1 MSIKKYR
8 KKPVTIEAMQ
18 WNGTS
23 QGATPI
29 IQWILDNGGSGCL
42 WCSDPDRCSKT
53 GGDCPHTICIRTLE
67 GDMHASLGD
76 YIIRGVQG
84 EFYPCKP
91 DIFAATYEEDSNETA
106 ADEHHSVQELYDY
119 RMAYNAV
126 AFNQWARDGKYEVHK
141 SWRHGDGEKCFG
153 GGWFIVSATTP
164 YGQVTNHYSSE
175 HWHRFHVPI
184 RERAAEWDGH
194 TPQQALDR
202 LIRLTEVT
210 E

>member
-1 MSIKKYR
+1 MSVKKYR
-8 KKPVTIEAMQ
+8 KKPVTIEA
-18 WNGTS
+18 
-23 QGATPI
+23 
-29 IQWILDNGGSGCL
+29 IQLTRHNACEIAEWGGENVFVVYIVGERF
-42 WCSDPDRCSKT
+42 DHEKA
-53 GGDCPHTICIRTLE
+53 INIRTLE
-67 GDMHASLGD
+67 GVMEANPGD
-76 YIIRGVQG
+76 YIIKGVQG

-91 DIFAATYEEDSNETA
+91 DIFAATYEVPTNNETA

-119 RMAYNAV
+119 RMAYNSLL
-126 AFNQWARDGKYEVHK
+126 FNQWARDGKYEVHK

>member
-1 MSIKKYR
+1 MSVKKYR

-18 WNGTS
+18 LTRHN
-23 QGATPI
+23 ACEI
-29 IQWILDNGGSGCL
+29 AECGGENVFVVYIVGEMF
-42 WCSDPDRCSKT
+42 DHEKA
-53 GGDCPHTICIRTLE
+53 INIRTLE
-67 GDMHASLGD
+67 GVMEANPGD
-76 YIIRGVQG
+76 YIIKGVQG

-91 DIFAATYEEDSNETA
+91 DNFAATYEVPTNNETA

-119 RMAYNAV
+119 RMAYNSLL
-126 AFNQWARDGKYEVHK
+126 FNQWARDGKYEVHK

-175 HWHRFHVPI
+175 HWSRFHVPI

-210 E
+210 A

>member
-8 KKPVTIEAMQ
+8 KKPVEIEAVQ
-18 WNGTS
+18 LNIHNVREVAKWCKADLGYTFGS
-23 QGATPI
+23 TEPDA
-29 IQWILDNGGSGCL
+29 LDI
-42 WCSDPDRCSKT
+42 
-53 GGDCPHTICIRTLE
+53 HTLE
-67 GDMHASLGD
+67 GTMAAYIDD

-91 DIFAATYEEDSNETA
+91 DIFAATYEVPTNNETA

-119 RMAYNAV
+119 RMAYNSLL
-126 AFNQWARDGKYEVHK
+126 FNQWARDGKYEVHK

-175 HWHRFHVPI
+175 HWSRFHVPI

-210 E
+210 A

>member
-1 MSIKKYR
+1 MSVKKYR

-18 WNGTS
+18 LTRHNACEIAEW
-23 QGATPI
+23 
-29 IQWILDNGGSGCL
+29 GGENVFVVYIVGERF
-42 WCSDPDRCSKT
+42 DHEKA
-53 GGDCPHTICIRTLE
+53 INIRTLE
-67 GDMHASLGD
+67 GVMEANPGD
-76 YIIRGVQG
+76 YIIKGVQG

-91 DIFAATYEEDSNETA
+91 DNFAATYEVPTNNETA

-119 RMAYNAV
+119 RMAYNSLL
-126 AFNQWARDGKYEVHK
+126 FNQWARDGKYEVHK

-175 HWHRFHVPI
+175 HWSRFHVPI

-210 E
+210 A

>member
-1 MSIKKYR
+1 MSVKKYR

-18 WNGTS
+18 LTRHNACEIAEW
-23 QGATPI
+23 
-29 IQWILDNGGSGCL
+29 GGENVFVVYIVGERF
-42 WCSDPDRCSKT
+42 DHEKA
-53 GGDCPHTICIRTLE
+53 INIRTLE
-67 GDMHASLGD
+67 GVMEADPGD
-76 YIIRGVQG
+76 YIIKGVQG

-91 DIFAATYEEDSNETA
+91 DIFAATYEVPTNNETA

-119 RMAYNAV
+119 RMAYNSLL
-126 AFNQWARDGKYEVHK
+126 FNQWARDGKYEVHK

-175 HWHRFHVPI
+175 HWSRFHVPI

-210 E
+210 A